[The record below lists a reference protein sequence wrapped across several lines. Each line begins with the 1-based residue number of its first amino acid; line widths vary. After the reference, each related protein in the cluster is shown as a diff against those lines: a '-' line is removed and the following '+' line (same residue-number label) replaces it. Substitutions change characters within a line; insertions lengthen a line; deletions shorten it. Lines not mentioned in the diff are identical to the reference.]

1 MFAALSSFENVLGAN
16 SKEQLVG
23 EPGLELA
30 GADSLLSSRELCAKL
45 GGLDGPA
52 GSPPPTEGSAR
63 AARLPAQPQRPQR
76 SRSEGPAAP
85 APGGSCCL
93 QGFHSGVRLGLI
105 SLNSPRTHTVA
116 TSQWRTRSRA
126 DPRAPDGGQCGFRTA
141 GHHPA
146 VLHVP
151 VGHVLKMDFL
161 PF

>member
-63 AARLPAQPQRPQR
+63 AARVPAQPQRPQR

-93 QGFHSGVRLGLI
+93 QEFNSGVRLGLI
-105 SLNSPRTHTVA
+105 SLNSPRTRRRHQPVA
-116 TSQWRTRSRA
+116 DTKSGRSTC
-126 DPRAPDGGQCGFRTA
+126 PRRGQCGFRTA

-151 VGHVLKMDFL
+151 VGHVLKTDFL